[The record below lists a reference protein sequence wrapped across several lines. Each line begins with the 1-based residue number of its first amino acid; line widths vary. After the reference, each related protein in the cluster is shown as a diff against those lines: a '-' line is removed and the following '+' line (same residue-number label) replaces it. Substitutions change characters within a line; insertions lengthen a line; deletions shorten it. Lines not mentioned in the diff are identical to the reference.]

1 MSREACRC
9 GRPMLTRAGDVEA
22 TCAECHAK
30 PDYCP
35 CNPLRADPEPDIEME
50 LIASKY
56 AAVDWAEAWA
66 AKPPEVNWLIRPFI
80 EAGTVNSLY
89 ATPGTGK
96 SLIALEWSLKLARSG
111 RTVVY
116 IDEENRL
123 AEDVIDRLQ
132 AMGAM
137 PGELDKLVFYSFASL
152 PPLDTPVGGMHLLAL
167 AVANDAELVVI
178 DTASRMI
185 AGGENDADT
194 WLSLYRNAI
203 KPLKSRNIAVL
214 RIDHPGKDNE
224 KGQRGSS
231 AKNGDVDTV
240 WRLDQLERGKPFYR
254 MKREKSRSGHGE
266 NDTIQIE
273 RKFSPLRHV
282 WESESDS
289 KTVRG
294 ARDRSVEKPRFQ
306 VIAEALDRAGIP
318 LSAGRDRCRSAAD
331 SLNIAA
337 SNALLNEV
345 VKYRKTRPD
354 SSGQLPVKPDS
365 SAPQSGGANCP
376 SAPPPHKGG
385 GGGQVA
391 PDQSPGSGQW
401 PAGSIGSEVAS

>member
-1 MSREACRC
+1 MA
-9 GRPMLTRAGDVEA
+9 
-22 TCAECHAK
+22 
-30 PDYCP
+30 
-35 CNPLRADPEPDIEME
+35 
-50 LIASKY
+50 LIAGKY
-56 AAVDWAEAWA
+56 TPVDWAAAWA

-96 SLIALEWSLKLARSG
+96 SLLALEWSLKLARQG

-137 PGELDKLVFYSFASL
+137 PDELSKLVFYSFASL

-194 WLSLYRNAI
+194 WLSLYRNSI
-203 KPLKSRNIAVL
+203 KPLKSRDIAVL

-224 KGQRGSS
+224 RGQRGSS

-240 WRLDQLERGKPFYR
+240 WRLDQLERGKPFFR

-266 NDTIQIE
+266 EDTIQIE
-273 RKFSPLRHV
+273 RCFSPLRHV
-282 WESESDS
+282 WEQ
-289 KTVRG
+289 KPVRD

-306 VIAEALDRAGIP
+306 VIAEALDRAGI
-318 LSAGRDRCRSAAD
+318 LSSAGRDRCRTACESLGISA
-331 SLNIAA
+331 ST
-337 SNALLNEV
+337 ALLNEV

-354 SSGQLPVKPDS
+354 STGQFSMNADS
-365 SAPQSGGANCP
+365 HAPQSREPNCP
-376 SAPPPHKGG
+376 SAPPPLIGG
-385 GGGQVA
+385 GGGQVDS
-391 PDQSPGSGQW
+391 DQSPASGQW
-401 PAGSIGSEVAS
+401 PAGSIGEEAS